1 MVDIN
6 DESCIPFQGTVDDS
20 NVLVEKG
27 ISTSPKKLFV
37 ISNQGDS
44 ERSAEFLERKLINIC
59 TQTMLRY

>member
-6 DESCIPFQGTVDDS
+6 DESRIPFQGTVDDS

-27 ISTSPKKLFV
+27 ILMSPKKLFV